1 MPGVQRGDTGVQI
14 LDAVTVTHRGLSMS
28 GQALGGRRARVA
40 LVALALAEG
49 PVPADRLAA
58 VIWADDL
65 PATWPAALRGVVRG
79 LRSALAAIGAGGQLV
94 IATTPAGYRLAPGTE
109 VDVRAAAAAVDSAVR
124 LNGQGRHRAALEA
137 ARPAAALS
145 GERLLPG
152 EDSPWLEP
160 YRRELDAVALR
171 ALELVAGA
179 AGAAGEHHQA
189 VAAGRRAVAA
199 WPLDERSHRAL
210 ISALHL
216 AGDRA
221 GAVQAYEQCRT
232 LLAEQLGV
240 DPGPETAA
248 AYLAALG
255 EQGTPGKATLPPATS
270 AFFGRA
276 AELARLA
283 ALISEP
289 GLATVAGLG
298 GIGKSRLAIQAAA
311 AAVFPGGRLWVPL
324 GLVARDELV
333 ASSVALALGIRP
345 GAEDATA
352 QLAAALAPL
361 GRVLLIL
368 DGCEAVVDG
377 VASLVTALVSYC
389 PLLSVVVTSRV
400 PLAVDGERV
409 IAVGPL
415 PGPDGAGRT
424 AMLASLPLRLLA
436 DRVRAGGGR
445 LDIGAEMAPYVAELC
460 RRCGG
465 VPLALELVAA
475 QLAAMSVADL
485 LDHLPEVIEQ
495 GAGRLR
501 VIARSSYEL
510 LHDDEARVFRLL
522 GVLDGP
528 VALPLVRDMVA
539 GGPIAPVR
547 VVRILRE
554 LTARGLLAVDRSG
567 PRWRYHQDDDLHRY
581 ARELLVSH
589 GEERAALDRLAG
601 AIGAIVP
608 AEART
613 APGPYLDAVDEVLP
627 SVRLLIAAALDGRL
641 DRDSGL
647 ELCFRLH
654 RYWAATNVTEGRFW
668 LSRLLADEPRSGWAA
683 HARYALGYLGYWSG
697 DAGAAISELRA
708 AVAML
713 PGHQDDYAARALI
726 YLGGLADD
734 MDRGAEA
741 LDFVARSISAAA
753 PWGADLQVSAAIGM
767 GCVLAERADPGAVRY
782 AAAAIGLCRRAGS
795 AEQLAATLPT
805 AAMICWQV
813 GDLAAARRYIAEAQ
827 PLLAG
832 SRRIARVVLLS
843 AAAGVALADGDPAAA
858 VEFGALAD
866 EEGTALGIDR
876 ELPLAR
882 AVLARAWLD
891 RGDAAA
897 AARHAAAAVQAARAL
912 SFTFPLA
919 VCLETAAMVCLA
931 GRPGRD
937 AAGDDAAGD
946 DAAGDRTAAMLLAVA
961 ARIRTRG
968 DRPGMPA
975 LRAAAEAARA
985 SVAGLVTGPLP
996 DPATAAVQAIA
1007 ALGARSGALPVQH
1020 DGA

>member
-1 MPGVQRGDTGVQI
+1 MPGTQRGEAGVQV

-40 LVALALAEG
+40 LVALALAAG

-58 VIWADDL
+58 AIGADDL

-94 IATTPAGYRLAPGTE
+94 IATTPAGYRLAQGTE

-124 LNGQGRHRAALEA
+124 LTGQGRHRAALEA

-160 YRRELDAVALR
+160 HRRELDAVALR

-179 AGAAGEHHQA
+179 AGAAGDHHQA
-189 VAAGRRAVAA
+189 AAAARRAVAA

-232 LLAEQLGV
+232 LLAEELGV

-255 EQGTPGKATLPPATS
+255 EQGTPGKARLPPATS

-283 ALISEP
+283 DLISEP

-298 GIGKSRLAIQAAA
+298 GIGKSRLAIQVAAA
-311 AAVFPGGRLWVPL
+311 SAAFPGGRLWVPL
-324 GLVARDELV
+324 GLEARDELV

-377 VASLVTALVSYC
+377 VASLVTTLVAYC

-409 IAVGPL
+409 IALEPL
-415 PGPDGAGRT
+415 PGPAGAGRT

-436 DRVRAGGGR
+436 DRVGAGGGR
-445 LDIGAEMAPYVAELC
+445 LDTGEEMAPFVAELC

-554 LTARGLLAVDRSG
+554 LTARGLLVVDRSG

-641 DRDSGL
+641 DRDRGL

-668 LSRLLADEPRSGWAA
+668 LSRLLADEPRSPWSA

-697 DAGAAISELRA
+697 DAGAAISELQA

-713 PGHQDDYAARALI
+713 PGHRDDYAARALI

-782 AAAAIGLCRRAGS
+782 AAEAIGLCRRAGS

-813 GDLAAARRYIAEAQ
+813 GDLAAARQYIAEAQ

-832 SRRIARVVLLS
+832 TRRIARVVLLS

-858 VEFGALAD
+858 AEFGALAD
-866 EEGTALGIDR
+866 QEGTALGIDR

-891 RGDAAA
+891 VGDPAA

-931 GRPGRD
+931 GGHAAAGAD
-937 AAGDDAAGD
+937 AAGARAA
-946 DAAGDRTAAMLLAVA
+946 AVLLAVA
-961 ARIRTRG
+961 VQIRARG
-968 DRPGMPA
+968 GRPGIPA
-975 LRAAAEAARA
+975 LRPAVEAARA

-1007 ALGARSGALPVQH
+1007 ALGARSGAVPVQH